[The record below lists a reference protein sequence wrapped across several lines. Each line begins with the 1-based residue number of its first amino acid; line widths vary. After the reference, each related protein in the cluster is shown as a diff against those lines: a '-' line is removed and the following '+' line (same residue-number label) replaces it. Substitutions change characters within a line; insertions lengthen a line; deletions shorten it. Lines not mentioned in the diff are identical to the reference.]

1 MDRPFNNL
9 SPDPREEKTTANKM
23 AYDFSTVQISSG
35 NEETEPL
42 SPTTPAFTGKAASRN
57 NVSMPTTKERS
68 IDR

>member
-42 SPTTPAFTGKAASRN
+42 SPTSAFTGKAASRN
-57 NVSMPTTKERS
+57 
-68 IDR
+68 